1 MPDYE
6 KLKLEVL
13 PSAKPLTQPVKPL
26 FYADLLV
33 HKSGKKEDKERQSIS
48 SPPQFKF

>member
-13 PSAKPLTQPVKPL
+13 PSSKPLTQPVKPL
-26 FYADLLV
+26 FYADLLPQ
-33 HKSGKKEDKERQSIS
+33 KSGKKEERDAER
-48 SPPQFKF
+48 